1 MIEMLDTL
9 DSDRESMGSLKALLR
24 ENEKGRPSRASM
36 GNLINPGFIAF
47 WADTRKGRNAHGGCN
62 SRVNVY
68 YGCLGYL
75 GEGLPVCQYSSV
87 KWF

>member
-1 MIEMLDTL
+1 MIRTLDTL

-24 ENEKGRPSRASM
+24 ENEKGRRSRASM

-62 SRVNVY
+62 E
-68 YGCLGYL
+68 GKWLLGIPGRAYL
-75 GEGLPVCQYSSV
+75 CASTVRSSGFEG
-87 KWF
+87 